1 MAHIARVEKERHHY
15 REVLNNARL
24 ECKSLYTVN
33 GIYTPPIQ
41 RPQIQLSINVHY
53 SFDFAQQVNAKKIII
68 LALLPVYMNSYCT
81 CTIHVQTMQ
90 SIHLQFI
97 QGQ

>member
-24 ECKSLYTVN
+24 ECKS

-53 SFDFAQQVNAKKIII
+53 SFDFAQQVNAKIIVI

-81 CTIHVQTMQ
+81 CTIHVLTMQ